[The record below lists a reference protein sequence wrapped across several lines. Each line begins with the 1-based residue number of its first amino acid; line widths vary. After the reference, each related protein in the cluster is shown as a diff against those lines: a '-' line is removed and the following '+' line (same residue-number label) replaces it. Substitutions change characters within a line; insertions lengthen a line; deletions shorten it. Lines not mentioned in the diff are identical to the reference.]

1 MEGMATRAETEGAL
15 SQGHA
20 ALAAGEWEK
29 ARDEFRA
36 AIAVEESAEGWEGLG
51 WAAWWLADADLT
63 FQAREQAYRAFR
75 AAGDVCGAAR
85 VAAWLSAD
93 YREYRGEDAVGR
105 GWLERARRLVE
116 GALECADHGWVALLA
131 GDFALNA
138 EGDVVRAGE
147 LASKAAEIGRGLH
160 VSDLEAV
167 GLAME
172 GMTLVL
178 RGQVEEGMRQLD
190 EASAIAAAE
199 ELQLPLSQAWSLC
212 YLVSACDGVGDFPRA
227 AQWCASMREFTARW
241 GGRQILG
248 VCRSAYGRV
257 LTTSGNWSAGEA
269 ELTAAVVDLES
280 ARPGMAGG
288 GLVRLGELRARQ
300 GRADDARELFRRAG
314 HHPLA
319 FVGLGELALA
329 DGDPV
334 AAADA
339 AERALRALSPDSLL
353 IRAPALELLVRAQ
366 LALGEDARAAAAWE
380 ELQAAAA
387 ELQTPYILGRT
398 RLVAAALAAAR
409 GDHDDARRFCEDAID
424 RFSEAA
430 APYEGALARVEL
442 AGALAASG
450 RDDAAAVELDT
461 AAETFARLGAVRDAE
476 LTRQVSHPDG
486 GDLSA
491 RELEV
496 LRLVAQGLSDAD
508 IAAQLV
514 LSKHT
519 VHRHVANIR
528 VKLRQPSRAAAVA
541 CAARTGL
548 L

>member
-1 MEGMATRAETEGAL
+1 MATDPQMLTGL
-15 SQGHA
+15 SRGHA

-29 ARDEFRA
+29 ARDAFRA
-36 AIAVEESAEGWEGLG
+36 AVAVEESAEAWEGLG
-51 WAAWWLADADLT
+51 WAAWWLADSELT
-63 FQAREQAYRAFR
+63 FHARERAYRSFR
-75 AAGDVCGAAR
+75 AEGDVCGAAR

-105 GWLERARRLVE
+105 GWLERAGRLIEAVP
-116 GALECADHGWVALLA
+116 ECADHGWVTLLA

-147 LASKAAEIGRGLH
+147 LAARAVAIGRELH

-178 RGQVEEGMRQLD
+178 RGRVEEGMRQLD

-227 AQWCASMREFTARW
+227 AQWCTSMREFTARW

-257 LTTSGNWSAGEA
+257 LTTSGDWSAGEA
-269 ELTAAVVDLES
+269 ELTAAVDDLEA

-300 GRADDARELFRRAG
+300 GRTDEARELFTRAG

-319 FVGLGELALA
+319 LVGLGELALA
-329 DGDPV
+329 AADPRG
-334 AAADA
+334 AADA

-353 IRAPALELLVRAQ
+353 VRAPALALLVRAQ
-366 LALGEDARAAAAWE
+366 VALGDDARAAAAWE
-380 ELQAAAA
+380 ELERAAV
-387 ELQTPYILGRT
+387 ELQTPYILGHT
-398 RLVAAALAAAR
+398 RLVAATLAASR
-409 GDHDDARRFCEDAID
+409 DDHDAARRCCEDAID

-430 APYEGALARVEL
+430 APYECALARLEL
-442 AGALAASG
+442 ATALEVLG
-450 RDDAAAVELDT
+450 RDQAAVAERE
-461 AAETFARLGAVRDAE
+461 AAQETFVRLGAVRDAE
-476 LTRQVSHPDG
+476 RAREAFTPERG
-486 GDLSA
+486 ELSG

-496 LRLVAQGLSDAD
+496 LRLVAQGLNDGD
-508 IAAQLV
+508 IAARLV

-541 CAARTGL
+541 HAARTGL